1 MLTLNSTVC
10 GKPVKPR
17 VLLSN
22 NPEDETIGNP
32 QATREEI
39 GWLAGIIDGEGY
51 LGFQIENDRRRGRM
65 SFGIRPS
72 LHISNTDEEII
83 LRSRDICRKLGINP
97 YIRATKANTQI
108 KKDQYRLQVRDM
120 NRLDTLLRAVRDNL
134 TGLKQKRADL
144 VLEFIELRRAA
155 QWTWI
160 APGNATNQSGAIKP
174 YSEREWQIVHECK
187 AYQER
192 GASETTRRAQRE
204 SSEIW
209 AMMAARQPEVAK
221 I

>member
-22 NPEDETIGNP
+22 NPEDDTIGNP

-51 LGFQIENDRRRGRM
+51 LGFQVENDRRGGRK

-72 LHISNTDEEII
+72 LHISNTDEEIV
-83 LRSRDICRKLGINP
+83 LRSQAICRKLGINP
-97 YIRATKANTQI
+97 YIRATKANTHI
-108 KKDQYRLQVRDM
+108 RKDQYRLQIHSM
-120 NRLDTLLRAVRDNL
+120 STLDTLLRAVRDNL
-134 TGLKQKRADL
+134 TGLKQMRADL
-144 VLEFIELRRAA
+144 MLEFIESRKQA

-160 APGNATNQSGAIKP
+160 KPDNATGQSGAMKP
-174 YSEREWQIVHECK
+174 YSDREWQIVHECK

-192 GASETTRRAQRE
+192 GASETTRRAQRQT
-204 SSEIW
+204 SEIW
-209 AMMAARQPEVAK
+209 AIMKSRQLEAVK